1 MVIVRIRALYLI
13 TIIKSEV
20 WPNFHCL
27 GSGHETMVCAA
38 CFLFHLYFHFIY
50 ICQKTCDIFFRGE
63 YLFPKWH
70 EEIEWFYFGFLWKK
84 KPEELSQFSCSVC
97 ISHPIASYE
106 KRLNF
111 EEDGCS
117 RPSTSKVLIMFKV
130 THDFLKLSLA
140 LKLFRAHFCKS
151 EWRSRDA
158 TFRELTYQVF
168 HKTG

>member
-1 MVIVRIRALYLI
+1 MTKFPLFRVRPWNNGMRCMFFVSFIFSFHIYLSKNLWYFFPGGI
-13 TIIKSEV
+13 SLPQMTWGNWV
-20 WPNFHCL
+20 
-27 GSGHETMVCAA
+27 V
-38 CFLFHLYFHFIY
+38 LFWISL
-50 ICQKTCDIFFRGE
+50 
-63 YLFPKWH
+63 
-70 EEIEWFYFGFLWKK
+70 KK
-84 KPEELSQFSCSVC
+84 KLEELSQFSCSLC
-97 ISHPIASYE
+97 ISHSIASYE